1 MPYNTYATSQSPAL
15 VIYLID
21 VSASMMSPMKD
32 RPRRLDVV
40 TEAMTIAIEEMIALS
55 TKGSRISPRYRLAL
69 FAYSDKVYDCLSGIQ
84 SIDRVAQLG
93 VPELRAL
100 RGTNTA
106 AAFAEAEKLLRSELP
121 AMQRYPAPLV
131 CHLTDGHF
139 DPDYP
144 DPEPIARRIMSLSVE
159 DGNVLVENIFISD
172 QVMAEPKNYSKWHG
186 VLPET
191 SLKTEYA
198 RKLRNMSSAFPSS
211 YRKNMQ
217 EKGDYEIDPRAL
229 MFLPG
234 NNPELL
240 RLGFQISAMT
250 GLYK

>member
-1 MPYNTYATSQSPAL
+1 MPYNTYATSQTPAL

-21 VSASMMSPMKD
+21 VSASMIKPMKE

-40 TEAMTIAIEEMIALS
+40 TEAMTVAIEEMIALATNGIS
-55 TKGSRISPRYRLAL
+55 ISPRYRLAIY
-69 FAYSDKVYDCLSGIQ
+69 AYSDKAYDCLNGVQ
-84 SIDRVAQLG
+84 SIDRIAQIG

-121 AMQRYPAPLV
+121 ALQRCPAPLI
-131 CHLTDGHF
+131 CHLTDGQF

-159 DGNVLVENIFISD
+159 DGNVLIENIFISD
-172 QVMAEPKNYSKWHG
+172 RIMPEPRDYSKWHG

-191 SLKTEYA
+191 QLMSEYA
-198 RKLRNMSSAFPSS
+198 RKLRDMSSPFPTS
-211 YRKNMQ
+211 YRKNMK
-217 EKGDYEIDPRAL
+217 EKGEYEIDSRAL

-234 NNPELL
+234 NNPELV
-240 RLGFQISAMT
+240 RLGFQITTMT
-250 GLYK
+250 GLAR

>member
-1 MPYNTYATSQSPAL
+1 MPYNMYATSQTPAL

-21 VSASMMSPMKD
+21 VSASMIKPMKD

-40 TEAMTIAIEEMIALS
+40 TEAITVAIEEMIALA
-55 TKGSRISPRYRLAL
+55 TKGTSISPRYRLAIY
-69 FAYSDKVYDCLSGIQ
+69 AYSDKAYDCLSGVQ
-84 SIDRVAQLG
+84 SIDRVAQIG

-106 AAFAEAEKLLRSELP
+106 AAFAEAEKLLHSELP
-121 AMQRYPAPLV
+121 ALQRCPAPLI
-131 CHLTDGHF
+131 CHLTDGQF

-159 DGNVLVENIFISD
+159 DGNVLIENIYISD
-172 QVMAEPKNYSKWHG
+172 RIMSETKDYSKWHG

-191 SLKTEYA
+191 PLRSEYE
-198 RKLRNMSSAFPSS
+198 RKLRDMSSPFPTS
-211 YRKNMQ
+211 YRKNMR
-217 EKGDYEIDPRAL
+217 EKGEYEIDSRAL

-234 NNPELL
+234 NNAELV
-240 RLGFQISAMT
+240 RLGFQITTMT
-250 GLYK
+250 GLA